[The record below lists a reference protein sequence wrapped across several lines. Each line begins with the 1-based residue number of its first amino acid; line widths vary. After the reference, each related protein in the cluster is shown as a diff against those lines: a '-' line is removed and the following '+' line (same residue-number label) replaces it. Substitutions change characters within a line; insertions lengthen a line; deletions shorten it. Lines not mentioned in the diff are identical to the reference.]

1 MIKVKK
7 FCCWVFQQHSS
18 IPDTNNEV
26 TKNNRCPFVLFSRDY
41 SLVIVILGNKKFIQI
56 RFLFDMI
63 EESGCQL
70 KTNQKMQKKKRM
82 KMYPKIPKK
91 HTQKKTPETKLKI
104 LLYFITNN
112 LYVFQPFLDGNYIIN
127 CNLCFFS

>member
-26 TKNNRCPFVLFSRDY
+26 TKNNRCPFVSFSRDY

-91 HTQKKTPETKLKI
+91 HTKKNTRNQAENTSVLHNK
-104 LLYFITNN
+104 
-112 LYVFQPFLDGNYIIN
+112 QPV
-127 CNLCFFS
+127 CFPTFS

>member
-26 TKNNRCPFVLFSRDY
+26 TKNNRCPFVSFSRDY

-91 HTQKKTPETKLKI
+91 HTQKKNTRNQAENTSVLHNK
-104 LLYFITNN
+104 
-112 LYVFQPFLDGNYIIN
+112 QPV
-127 CNLCFFS
+127 CFPTFS